1 MSERVRRTD
10 LAQEE
15 VLPALVKLLPR
26 VDVALVLPDEDC
38 ESGEVLYVAEEDL
51 GLSVA
56 LLDEPVRRVCLQAEN
71 KLTVSTDKRRIFINS
86 THPSVKLPS

>member
-1 MSERVRRTD
+1 MRRTD

-26 VDVALVLPDEDC
+26 VDVALVLPDEDG
-38 ESGEVLYVAEEDL
+38 EGGEVLCVAEKDL

-56 LLDEPVRRVCLQAEN
+56 LLDKPMRRVRLPTQNASRS
-71 KLTVSTDKRRIFINS
+71 VS
-86 THPSVKLPS
+86 